1 MIEGFKAIDV
11 KSEKLTIKA
20 YYKSGSKMPLVFM
33 HGITDNAFCFSR
45 VVEKFSDHAIVLYDA
60 RGHGLSDRASDYSIK
75 SHVNDALA
83 VLSEFKVERPLAIG
97 HSMGAVNLANL
108 AASSDYFLG
117 GIFLEDPPW
126 LDLFPE
132 KEGLEYIASWK
143 ETSLRRARMSLDS
156 VNAEGRI
163 EHPGWTDEEYA
174 EWAEAKI
181 QADPEVLSWLYDENV
196 YTGWKNFVGK
206 INTPLIVLTGD
217 NSLGAYIN
225 SDVSRGI
232 LERNPSARITNISAG
247 HSIRRDAFVD
257 YIKALEM
264 FIEEINRR

>member
-11 KSEKLTIKA
+11 KSEKTIKA

-45 VVEKFSDHAIVLYDA
+45 VIEKFSDHEIIIYDA

-75 SHVNDALA
+75 SHVLDALA
-83 VLSEFKVERPLAIG
+83 VLSEFKPEKPLVIG

-108 AASSDYFLG
+108 TASSDCSFG

-126 LDLFPE
+126 LGFFPE

-143 ETSLRRARMSLDS
+143 ETTFRRTKMSVED
-156 VNAEGRI
+156 VIAEGRI
-163 EHPGWTDEEYA
+163 EHPGWTDEEYS

-181 QADPEVLSWLYDENV
+181 HVDPEVLSWLYDENV
-196 YTGWKNFVGK
+196 YTGWKNILGR
-206 INTPLIVLTGD
+206 INMPIAVLTGD
-217 NSLGAYIN
+217 NSRGAYIT

-232 LERNPSARITNISAG
+232 VELNSGTQITNISAG
-247 HSIRRDAFVD
+247 HSIRRDAFDD
-257 YIKALEM
+257 YVKALET
-264 FIEEINRR
+264 FIQKINQK